1 MYGFDDP
8 FRIEVT
14 VRLRVE
20 SPGKSEDL
28 KSSKRNLLTFHFT
41 SDRALRM
48 LKSFCSSLCG
58 DLRCKV
64 GVFTEELGNG
74 AVQLVMQTARLGAV
88 EPSSRANI
96 LASHSG
102 KSAPG
107 YNQLGSQISRL

>member
-8 FRIEVT
+8 FRIDVT

-28 KSSKRNLLTFHFT
+28 KSSERNLLTLHFT
-41 SDRALRM
+41 SDRAWRM

-58 DLRCKV
+58 DFRCKE

-74 AVQLVMQTARLGAV
+74 AVQLHSSGWALQWTGVFGSIFNYRVSTSAILDITAA
-88 EPSSRANI
+88 I
-96 LASHSG
+96 
-102 KSAPG
+102 
-107 YNQLGSQISRL
+107 